1 MGGDVE
7 GALEAI
13 SVPSYVLDSS
23 GVVRWLNPAAER
35 LLGDVRGRH
44 YTSVVAP
51 EETRR
56 ARELFT
62 QKVLGT
68 VEVTDSPA
76 TLLNTD
82 GSRVD
87 VEISSVPLRSGG
99 HIIGGSVSAPTCP
112 TNRRQR
118 RFLGL
123 RRGSTRFCGC
133 SSAGTRPSRSQPSST
148 SAGTPCETMWPTF
161 CAHSAPS
168 RASRRSLSPS
178 GANPAAPGARRGPR
192 RRSGS
197 ARRARACESD
207 PPWRLSDC
215 AAPPPAAA
223 RCPRERA

>member
-1 MGGDVE
+1 LTRALPRRRLVEVLEDLGADVE

-44 YTSVVAP
+44 YTSVVAR
-51 EETRR
+51 EQTRL

-68 VEVTDSPA
+68 VEVTDTPA

-99 HIIGGSVSAPTCP
+99 HVIGVFGQFADVPDEPPTEEIP
-112 TNRRQR
+112 GLTPRQHEVLR
-118 RFLGL
+118 LLQRGHSTEQIAAELNISRDTVRNHVADLLRALG
-123 RRGSTRFCGC
+123 
-133 SSAGTRPSRSQPSST
+133 AKSRLE
-148 SAGTPCETMWPTF
+148 AV
-161 CAHSAPS
+161 A
-168 RASRRSLSPS
+168 LSF
-178 GANPAAPGARRGPR
+178 GR
-192 RRSGS
+192 
-197 ARRARACESD
+197 
-207 PPWRLSDC
+207 
-215 AAPPPAAA
+215 
-223 RCPRERA
+223 